1 MIFIIILIAVT
12 LIIETFICSLNFP
25 FTEKETPRDEM
36 LKTEEQ
42 AGVLMVET
50 ENVKHEPYKTTD
62 EIKVS
67 VARQ

>member
-1 MIFIIILIAVT
+1 MRL
-12 LIIETFICSLNFP
+12 FICSLNFP
-25 FTEKETPRDEM
+25 VTEKETPRDEM
-36 LKTEEQ
+36 LKIEEEP

-67 VARQ
+67 VANNG